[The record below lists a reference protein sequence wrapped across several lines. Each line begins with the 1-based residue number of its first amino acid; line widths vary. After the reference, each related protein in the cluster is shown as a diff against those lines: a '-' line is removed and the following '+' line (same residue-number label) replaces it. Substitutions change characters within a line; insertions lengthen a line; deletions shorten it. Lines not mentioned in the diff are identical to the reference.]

1 MEESPSFSSLTT
13 KIITINIK
21 TNHPL
26 KIAALAFKPVTKN
39 EKKKKSKP
47 GYSNLQNNPN
57 LFPIIIL
64 YLCIYYLCIAGLGM
78 ASENHFNRNPI
89 NNFGI
94 RKFIELERTQD
105 HLLLINF

>member
-39 EKKKKSKP
+39 EEKKPKP

-57 LFPIIIL
+57 SLTIIIL
-64 YLCIYYLCIAGLGM
+64 YSVSII
-78 ASENHFNRNPI
+78 
-89 NNFGI
+89 
-94 RKFIELERTQD
+94 
-105 HLLLINF
+105 